1 MAGGAGN
8 FGGTVIDIADA
19 TDNIGHRSC
28 GNKIRHN
35 MTERIHIMRIGQGYD
50 VHRLTEGRDLIL
62 GGVKI
67 PYDKGLLGH
76 SDADVLVHAVM
87 DALLGAA
94 ALGDIGEHFPDTD
107 PAYKGISSIELLRH
121 VGKLLEENCYIIEN
135 IDATI
140 IAQKPK
146 LKEYRPQMVDNIA
159 GALGIEKS
167 RVNVKATTEEG
178 LCFTGNGEGIS
189 SQAITLL
196 TTVDNYCYDREMM
209 RGAGCGGCSGCS
221 ANRLTEE

>member
-28 GNKIRHN
+28 DNKIRHN

-167 RVNVKATTEEG
+167 RVNVKATT
-178 LCFTGNGEGIS
+178 
-189 SQAITLL
+189 
-196 TTVDNYCYDREMM
+196 
-209 RGAGCGGCSGCS
+209 
-221 ANRLTEE
+221 